1 MKNISLEART
11 GFAFHAPRRTTD
23 RGGVQRKHRDIVTVS
38 CNLSSTPQETPKSSP
53 HAAGCPWLTNP
64 TAGSTGRHGT
74 GRHPD
79 TGNPGSGNTAANLSP
94 YNDASPLAAPTP
106 ATSLQAL
113 LLNSG
118 GIKLTWNGTTANGTV
133 YSV

>member
-1 MKNISLEART
+1 MGLGTALVATIRAFADATGQLEGDAA
-11 GFAFHAPRRTTD
+11 FAD
-23 RGGVQRKHRDIVTVS
+23 VY
-38 CNLSSTPQETPKSSP
+38 
-53 HAAGCPWLTNP
+53 
-64 TAGSTGRHGT
+64 
-74 GRHPD
+74 
-79 TGNPGSGNTAANLSP
+79 TAANLSP